1 MKLLPISEELV
12 TRLEIKTELAM
23 LGASNPVMLR
33 GRLPENR
40 EEILAAL
47 DSIICDIGEDRLRFY
62 RTNLRHL

>member
-1 MKLLPISEELV
+1 MKLLPISEELA
-12 TRLEIKTELAM
+12 TRLEIKIEFAM
-23 LGASNPVMLR
+23 LGSTNPVMMR